1 MGNLGAEIVL
11 RLVKP
16 GLAVLLG
23 AVLYLFLVGPV
34 GEPGS
39 MSLAL
44 LSWLAA
50 AAFVLLAQEG
60 PL

>member
-1 MGNLGAEIVL
+1 MAHLAGEILL

-16 GLAVLLG
+16 GLAALLG
-23 AVLYLFLVGPV
+23 LLLYLFLVGPL

-39 MSLAL
+39 ISLAL

>member
-1 MGNLGAEIVL
+1 MGHLAGEILL
-11 RLVKP
+11 RMVKP
-16 GLAVLLG
+16 ALAVLLG
-23 AVLYLFLVGPV
+23 ALLYLFLVGPM

-50 AAFVLLAQEG
+50 SAFVLLAQEG